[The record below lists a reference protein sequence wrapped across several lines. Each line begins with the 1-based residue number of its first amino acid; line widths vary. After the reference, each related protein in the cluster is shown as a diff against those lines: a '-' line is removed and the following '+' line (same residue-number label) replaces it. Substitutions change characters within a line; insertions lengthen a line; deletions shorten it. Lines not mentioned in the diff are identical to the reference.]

1 MTSVAVECAGG
12 ASLLILL
19 WLVYRYSLFIP
30 ATKGLP
36 ILLYHKVSLNHN
48 DSLTISTDRLDR
60 QLEYIKSSGHVPISF
75 LDLKEALAGRRALPA
90 KPVIITFD
98 DGYLSTYE
106 LAYPLL
112 LKHEVKATIFLPVAY
127 VGGVNQWDGGAE
139 PLMPYEVLLKVA
151 GRFIEF
157 GLHSYRHEN
166 YERYTAEQ
174 IEADV
179 SECVSIL
186 TANGCPFSRVF
197 AYPYGRVPKEQN
209 INRVMR
215 DCFQRHRID
224 LAVRI
229 GSRINVLPLKDVYEL
244 KRSAVRGTDS
254 FWEFKI
260 KLKKGRA
267 KLF

>member
-1 MTSVAVECAGG
+1 MTVRADDGDPYQGHVIDDGRSSPTLDVRRGPG
-12 ASLLILL
+12 RRLLAAWAEL
-19 WLVYRYSLFIP
+19 P
-30 ATKGLP
+30 ANVRTLGW
-36 ILLYHKVSLNHN
+36 VSLAN
-48 DSLTISTDRLDR
+48 D
-60 QLEYIKSSGHVPISF
+60 
-75 LDLKEALAGRRALPA
+75 AG
-90 KPVIITFD
+90 
-98 DGYLSTYE
+98 SE

-166 YERYTAEQ
+166 YERYTAVQ
-174 IEADV
+174 MEADV
-179 SECVSIL
+179 SKCVSIL
-186 TANGCPFSRVF
+186 TENGCPFSRVF
-197 AYPYGRVPKEQN
+197 AYPYGRVPKGQN
-209 INRVMR
+209 ISRAMR

-229 GSRINVLPLKDVYEL
+229 GSRINVFPLKDVYEL